1 MGVRN
6 ENSTEYVHPDEPNLL
21 NLHKAMQ
28 YNSNGEPELRTISA
42 ITGNI
47 IIEGEVNIP
56 GNIQVFSTPE
66 DPVHTHITEIG
77 TSGTLDV
84 PYIPIDGNVKVT
96 SGNIRITGGN
106 VNANISGNVVVS
118 SGNVTVDGNVGV
130 LGNVTVLQGTIPWS
144 IVGNIQGNITGGNI
158 NANVSGNVVVS
169 SGNVN
174 ANVSGNVV
182 ITSGNVNSNVSGNV
196 VITSGNINSNVSGN
210 VVITSGNINS
220 NVSGNVVV
228 SSGNIN
234 ANVSGNV
241 QANITNAN
249 IQVTQGTIPWSV
261 TGNVNSNVTGG
272 NISITGNIAGITSLP
287 SIQAN
292 VTGGNISVLGNV
304 DIGTMPPITGN
315 VEANIT
321 GGNINAN
328 VTQGT
333 IPWSVSGNVNATLN
347 SNANV
352 NISGFGGATSDAFGR
367 LRVSEPFTLFD
378 TNSRYYDHG
387 QFSNVNVG
395 TANVVYVANQSSFQL
410 NVGTANNDS
419 VIRESKKVF
428 PYQPG
433 KSQLTLSTFC
443 MNTPKTNLRQRVG
456 LFGANDGV
464 FFENDGTYNYMVI
477 RSGSTGVE
485 ERVRQDAWN
494 GDRLN
499 GLGGANNPSGIT
511 LFPNRAQIFY
521 ADVEWLGVGSV
532 RVGFVIDGVI
542 ITCHTFNH
550 ANQPGNT
557 KVYMT
562 TATLPIR
569 YEITNT
575 GATANASMMTQIC
588 STVISEGGYNSFGT
602 TQSAGTGT
610 TQKRLTNSNTYYPI
624 VSIRLNSSRLDSI
637 VFPRQIDVLSPSVNY
652 YRWVL
657 LLNPT
662 LTGATFATTSPTGT
676 VDIDT
681 AATAISGGIE
691 IQSGYASAREL
702 SILSA
707 VDYFQFQLGRTLA
720 GVSDI
725 VTLAIAATAN
735 NADVLAELGWQEL
748 T

>member
-1 MGVRN
+1 MPSVPDPANVKPWYLRNITEALALDEASGNVYVR
-6 ENSTEYVHPDEPNLL
+6 T
-21 NLHKAMQ
+21 
-28 YNSNGEPELRTISA
+28 G
-42 ITGNI
+42 ITGDI
-47 IIEGEVNIP
+47 IIEGNVNIP
-56 GNIQVFSTPE
+56 
-66 DPVHTHITEIG
+66 
-77 TSGTLDV
+77 
-84 PYIPIDGNVKVT
+84 
-96 SGNIRITGGN
+96 
-106 VNANISGNVVVS
+106 A
-118 SGNVTVDGNVGV
+118 
-130 LGNVTVLQGTIPWS
+130 
-144 IVGNIQGNITGGNI
+144 NI
-158 NANVSGNVVVS
+158 NANVFRLGNVDISGNTLPV
-169 SGNVN
+169 
-174 ANVSGNVV
+174 
-182 ITSGNVNSNVSGNV
+182 T
-196 VITSGNINSNVSGN
+196 GNIIVA
-210 VVITSGNINS
+210 
-220 NVSGNVVV
+220 
-228 SSGNIN
+228 SGNIN
-234 ANVSGNV
+234 AN
-241 QANITNAN
+241 
-249 IQVTQGTIPWSV
+249 
-261 TGNVNSNVTGG
+261 
-272 NISITGNIAGITSLP
+272 
-287 SIQAN
+287 
-292 VTGGNISVLGNV
+292 
-304 DIGTMPPITGN
+304 
-315 VEANIT
+315 IT
-321 GGNINAN
+321 GGN
-328 VTQGT
+328 VTVSQGT
-333 IPWSVSGNVNATLN
+333 TPWSISGNVNATLN
-347 SNANV
+347 SNANIA
-352 NISGFGGATSDAFGR
+352 ISGFQGPVSDAFGR
-367 LRVSEPFTLFD
+367 LRVSEPYTLFD
-378 TNSRYYDHG
+378 TSARYYDHG

-410 NVGTANNDS
+410 NVGTANGDS
-419 VIRESKKVF
+419 IIRESKKVF

-433 KSQLTLSTFC
+433 KSQLTLNTFC

-499 GLGGANNPSGIT
+499 GLGGVNNPSGIT
-511 LFPNRAQIFY
+511 LFPDRAQIFY

-575 GATANASMMTQIC
+575 GVTANASMMTQIC
-588 STVISEGGYNSFGT
+588 STVISEGGYNNFGT

-610 TQKRLTNSNTYYPI
+610 TQKRLANSGTYYPI

-657 LLNPT
+657 LQNPT

-676 VDIDT
+676 VDIDL
-681 AATAISGGIE
+681 AATALSGGIE
-691 IQSGYASAREL
+691 IQSGYASAREV

-707 VDYFQFQLGRTLA
+707 VDYFQFQLGRTIP

>member
-6 ENSTEYVHPDEPNLL
+6 DNSTEYVHPDEPNLL

-28 YNSNGEPELRTISA
+28 YNANGEPEIRTATA
-42 ITGNI
+42 IEGNI
-47 IIEGEVNIP
+47 IIEGDVNIP
-56 GNIQVFSTPE
+56 GNIAVFSTPE
-66 DPVHTHITEIG
+66 LPVHTHITEVG
-77 TSGTLDV
+77 TSGILDV
-84 PYIPIDGNVKVT
+84 PFMPISGNVIVS

-106 VNANISGNVVVS
+106 VNANVSGSVVVS
-118 SGNVTVDGNVGV
+118 SGNITVDGNVGV

-182 ITSGNVNSNVSGNV
+182 VSSGNVNANVSGNV
-196 VITSGNINSNVSGN
+196 VITSGNV
-210 VVITSGNINS
+210 NS

-234 ANVSGNV
+234 ANVSGSNV
-241 QANITNAN
+241 TIDNTTFE
-249 IQVTQGTIPWSV
+249 VTQGTIPWSV

-292 VTGGNISVLGNV
+292 
-304 DIGTMPPITGN
+304 
-315 VEANIT
+315 IT

-352 NISGFGGATSDAFGR
+352 IISGFGGATSDAFGR
-367 LRVSEPFTLFD
+367 LRVSEPYTLFD
-378 TNSRYYDHG
+378 TSSRYYDHG

-410 NVGTANNDS
+410 NVGTANGYS

-433 KSQLTLSTFC
+433 KSQLTLNTFC

-477 RSGSTGVE
+477 RSGSTGAE

-499 GLGGANNPSGIT
+499 GLGGVNNPSGIT
-511 LFPNRAQIFY
+511 LFPDRAQIFY

-542 ITCHTFNH
+542 ITSHTFNH

-588 STVISEGGYNSFGT
+588 STVISEGGYNSYGT

-652 YRWVL
+652 YRWIL
-657 LLNPT
+657 LQNPT

>member
-1 MGVRN
+1 MGYTPPSQGRGDRRLN
-6 ENSTEYVHPDEPNLL
+6 TTNYEHPQETNLL
-21 NLHKAMQ
+21 DVARALQ
-28 YNSNGEPELRTISA
+28 YRYLTGEPELRVNLGSNAFVISGNVIIPGIVQVFSTIDNPIHNHVTEVGTSGNLQVPWLPVAGNVRLDAGTNSIGNVRITDMPGVFVTNFPSNIRITDMPGITGNVGVSGNVSITQLPGITGNVVVTQGTTPWVVSNSNVSIIGNITGITTLPA
-42 ITGNI
+42 ITGN
-47 IIEGEVNIP
+47 
-56 GNIQVFSTPE
+56 
-66 DPVHTHITEIG
+66 
-77 TSGTLDV
+77 
-84 PYIPIDGNVKVT
+84 
-96 SGNIRITGGN
+96 
-106 VNANISGNVVVS
+106 
-118 SGNVTVDGNVGV
+118 VG
-130 LGNVTVLQGTIPWS
+130 
-144 IVGNIQGNITGGNI
+144 
-158 NANVSGNVVVS
+158 VSGNVRITDMPGVT
-169 SGNVN
+169 GNVH
-174 ANVSGNVV
+174 VYGGNV
-182 ITSGNVNSNVSGNV
+182 
-196 VITSGNINSNVSGN
+196 
-210 VVITSGNINS
+210 
-220 NVSGNVVV
+220 
-228 SSGNIN
+228 
-234 ANVSGNV
+234 
-241 QANITNAN
+241 
-249 IQVTQGTIPWSV
+249 QVTQGTTPW
-261 TGNVNSNVTGG
+261 T
-272 NISITGNIAGITSLP
+272 
-287 SIQAN
+287 
-292 VTGGNISVLGNV
+292 
-304 DIGTMPPITGN
+304 ITGN
-315 VEANIT
+315 VGIT
-321 GGNINAN
+321 GTAN
-328 VTQGT
+328 VVLAEDA
-333 IPWSVSGNVNATLN
+333 SVV
-347 SNANV
+347 
-352 NISGFGGATSDAFGR
+352 ISGFGGATSDAFGR
-367 LRVSEPFTLFD
+367 LRVSEPYTLFD

-410 NVGTANNDS
+410 NVGTANGDS

-433 KSQLTLSTFC
+433 KSQLTLNTFC
-443 MNTPKTNLRQRVG
+443 FATPKTNLRQRVG

-499 GLGGANNPSGIT
+499 GLGGVTNPSGIT
-511 LFPNRAQIFY
+511 LFPDRAQIFH
-521 ADVEWLGVGSV
+521 ADIEWLGVGSV
-532 RVGFVIDGVI
+532 RVGFVIDGAFI
-542 ITCHTFNH
+542 ICHTFNH

-575 GATANASMMTQIC
+575 GVTANASMMTQIC
-588 STVISEGGYNSFGT
+588 STVISEGGYNNFGT

-610 TQKRLTNSNTYYPI
+610 TPKRLSNSGTYYPI

-657 LLNPT
+657 LQNPT

-691 IQSGYASAREL
+691 IQSGYASSREL
-702 SILSA
+702 AQLSA